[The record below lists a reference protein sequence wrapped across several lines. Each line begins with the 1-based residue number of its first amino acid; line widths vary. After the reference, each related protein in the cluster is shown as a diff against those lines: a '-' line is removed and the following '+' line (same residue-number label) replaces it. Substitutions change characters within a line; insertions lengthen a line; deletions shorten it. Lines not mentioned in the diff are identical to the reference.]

1 MATDCGMQRATGAG
15 LSGIEHLRQSIA
27 DILTT
32 PLGTRLQRRTYG
44 SLLPELIDHPDN
56 GVTRLRMMAATAS
69 ALMRWEPRLRI
80 SRIQFASGPAA
91 GQLTL
96 ELMGEYLGASGDPLP
111 LQLQQALQMRAAV

>member
-1 MATDCGMQRATGAG
+1 MSGMSRTLGRPLQG
-15 LSGIEHLRQSIA
+15 LEHLRQSVA

-32 PLGTRLQRRTYG
+32 PLGSRVERRLYG

-56 GVTRLRMMAATAS
+56 ATTRLRMYAAVAG

-80 SRIQFASGPAA
+80 NSVQLHSGPQP
-91 GQLTL
+91 GQVTL
-96 ELMGEYLGASGDPLP
+96 DLSGEYLGDHGDPLP